1 MPNKNDTLPPQ
12 TGGANKA
19 ILRSATAFA
28 EDTVQKDGIAIN
40 VRDVSPALRCVE
52 VTLKASVGNLH
63 AVTKMFD
70 DAPDIPEDAKPALMV
85 IAEEIFVNICSYAYK
100 DGVGDAT
107 ITFEILPGK
116 VIMTFVD
123 SGVPFDPISD
133 IIKAEEYDHETGIGG
148 LGRLISFSLADE
160 YSYWRTDGKNNLRIV
175 KKFKHD

>member
-1 MPNKNDTLPPQ
+1 
-12 TGGANKA
+12 
-19 ILRSATAFA
+19 
-28 EDTVQKDGIAIN
+28 
-40 VRDVSPALRCVE
+40 
-52 VTLKASVGNLH
+52 
-63 AVTKMFD
+63 MFD